1 MEKKAVLILLTVIEF
16 VGTSVKYSSLPFA
29 VDKLYFHRVVE
40 EANDDT
46 ALLSDMDADED
57 RVLLETGK
65 S

>member
-16 VGTSVKYSSLPFA
+16 VGTSVQYAFLPFA

-40 EANDDT
+40 EVADDT
-46 ALLSDMDADED
+46 TLLSDTDADED
-57 RVLLETGK
+57 QVLLETGK

>member
-16 VGTSVKYSSLPFA
+16 VGTSVKYASLPFA
-29 VDKLYFHRVVE
+29 VDKLYFHRVVK
-40 EANDDT
+40 EATDDT